1 MKLNIRSLFVAA
13 VSLLAIEA
21 SAQDKYPQIS
31 NSDFES
37 WEGYSKDNHEP
48 DNWNSFE
55 TATGSWASTASDQQ
69 VDRSEDVRPNSDGKY
84 SVKIYSRNAFA
95 GINAQG
101 NLTLGRINAGSTTP
115 NSAEN
120 HNFSDV
126 SSDEYSQA
134 LGVQPDSIVAWVK
147 FVPNK
152 DTYLARMTAVV
163 HDKYN
168 YIVYG
173 SDKYDNDA
181 NRSHVAASCELNFP
195 AVKDEEENYTWQR
208 LSLPFVRTDNDVKP
222 GYIIVNFATNSVPG
236 GGSDNDVLYVDD
248 VELIYNPKEIEEG
261 TYYLRN
267 VATGKWLS
275 SGGGSNPKA
284 AMTDTPFG
292 FSLKL
297 SEGLCSFSTGL
308 TGETADNHFLG
319 FVADDEEEL
328 SMVGM
333 KSMWKLAN
341 VSGNVFTLALDEKY
355 LTAAGVNVVVSDN
368 DGENSQWELM
378 SEADMKE
385 ISAGAWGAKPED
397 ITYLIAN
404 ANFDNG
410 SNGWECAYTQ
420 NPTAISQ
427 GLIAHTKTVKYD
439 IKTNTGTGNAVCE
452 LYNESP
458 YYKDNAFCSAGYA
471 DVSFDVGQT
480 ISVNNGWYKV
490 TMQGFYRY
498 GEKSAESTTT
508 NPYFYVNGNKKTL
521 PTVYDGATDEQLHEK
536 AAAIKSGKFVPND
549 IASASAYFSAGLY
562 TLELLV
568 EVTDGQMVVGVHKD
582 TYKANVT
589 SWTCFDNFQITYYG
603 VEDPVEPSLK
613 IEEPTFKEFYPG
625 EEVSVPYE
633 YFAGMGKDIESEDAI
648 AAVLVQG
655 DNRIEL
661 TGASVSE
668 NGELKF
674 IIPSDT
680 AAGEYSIEL
689 SVNGSE
695 VAMKSFDVTIK
706 RDASFE
712 ASFSDD
718 THYVIGDK
726 IVVDYNYTDSYPVSS
741 LKDDIKIS
749 LYIKRGS
756 KTTYLAEQD
765 FTGSGSIY
773 GVIPTD
779 VNAST
784 SYQIIVETS
793 NGYKANIKGLEIHPQ
808 ASLTVEYPSEIMAGE
823 AVEIA
828 YTFVDSYPSALGSD
842 IKVML
847 IGENDNEEIA
857 TAQLAANGTIS
868 FAMPEATELGTKT
881 LRIEIDGFSISD
893 ERRVTVVENTPATA
907 VDAIEETDVKMNIY
921 DISGKRIATGVET
934 LEGLP
939 RGLYIVERNGKT
951 EKIMVR

>member
-21 SAQDKYPQIS
+21 SAQNKYPQIS

-37 WEGYSKDNHEP
+37 WEGYSNNNHEP

-55 TATGSWASTASDQQ
+55 TVTGGLANTAHGQQ
-69 VDRSEDVRPNSDGKY
+69 VDRSEDVRPDSEGKY
-84 SVKIYSRNAFA
+84 SVKIYSRNIMNLA
-95 GINAQG
+95 NAQG
-101 NLTLGRINAGSTTP
+101 NLTLGRINAGSTTA
-115 NSAEN
+115 NSAGN

-147 FVPNK
+147 FVPNN

-328 SMVGM
+328 SMVGT

-341 VSGNVFTLALDEKY
+341 VSGNVFTLALDGRY
-355 LTAAGVNVVVSDN
+355 LTAAGMNVAVAEN

-410 SNGWECAYTQ
+410 SNGWECVYIPNQTLRSGVLRSKDVKQ
-420 NPTAISQ
+420 NLNIGGDNPI
-427 GLIAHTKTVKYD
+427 
-439 IKTNTGTGNAVCE
+439 CE
-452 LYNESP
+452 LYNETP
-458 YYKDNAFCSAGYA
+458 YFKYMWYDAAYADISA
-471 DVSFDVGQT
+471 DVSQT

-613 IEEPTFKEFYPG
+613 IEEPTVKEFYPG

-648 AAVLVQG
+648 SVALVQE
-655 DNRIEL
+655 NSRIEL
-661 TGASVSE
+661 TGASVLE

-680 AAGEYSIEL
+680 EAGEYSIVL

-706 RDASFE
+706 RDASF
-712 ASFSDD
+712 
-718 THYVIGDK
+718 
-726 IVVDYNYTDSYPVSS
+726 VVTFPEETNMVAGNELSVEYTFVDSYPQSS
-741 LKDDIKIS
+741 LTDDAKITLFLS
-749 LYIKRGS
+749 RVDKEVLFEQTFRGS
-756 KTTYLAEQD
+756 GVIT
-765 FTGSGSIY
+765 
-773 GVIPTD
+773 GVIPG
-779 VNAST
+779 VNKLKK
-784 SYQIIVETS
+784 
-793 NGYKANIKGLEIHPQ
+793 GYEIHIETTTGYHKYLDGYVIYPQ

-868 FAMPEATELGTKT
+868 FTMPEATELGTKT
-881 LRIEIDGFSISD
+881 LRIEVDGFSVSD